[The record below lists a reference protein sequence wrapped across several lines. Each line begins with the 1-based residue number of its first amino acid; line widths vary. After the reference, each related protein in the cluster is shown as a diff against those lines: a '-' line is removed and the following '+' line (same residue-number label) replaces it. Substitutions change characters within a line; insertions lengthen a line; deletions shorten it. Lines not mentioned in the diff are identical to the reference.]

1 MSRLAARQMGATA
14 PYPSVSVLFNGFDN
28 TPGISRSFTGVFFST
43 PRLRRRIGV
52 FVHIN
57 GGAGSPSLS
66 VSIGGITATL
76 HAVAGGGNN
85 TTWLF
90 SAEVPTG
97 STGTISLN
105 FSNGVN
111 NCAISAFAL
120 YDAKTA
126 APEEVSVA
134 SELATA
140 VGASVTA
147 LNGAVVIAA
156 AIAGAVS
163 NSAWSGSGVAEQ
175 SDTDD
180 GTLTWTTARR
190 SGQASSVVVSPTVT
204 WTGANFARLIV
215 VSWR

>member
-14 PYPSVSVLFNGFDN
+14 PYPSVSTLFNGFDN
-28 TPGISRSFTGVFFST
+28 APGTSRTFTGVFFST

-57 GGAGSPSLS
+57 GGAGSPTLS
-66 VSIGGITATL
+66 VSIGGVIAAQ
-76 HAVAGGGNN
+76 HAVVGGGNN
-85 TTWLF
+85 KTWLF

-97 STGTISLN
+97 STGAISLD

-120 YDAKTA
+120 YDAKAA

-134 SELATA
+134 SELATTI
-140 VGASVTA
+140 GASVTA
-147 LNGAVVIAA
+147 LSGAVLIAS

-163 NSAWSGSGVAEQ
+163 NSVWSGSGVAEQ
-175 SDTDD
+175 SDADD
-180 GTLTWTTARR
+180 STVTWTTARR
-190 SGQASSVVVSPTVT
+190 SGQASSAVISPSVT

-215 VSWR
+215 ASWR